1 MTDLEFELVHRFAFQ
16 QPTTVMIAGPTMSGK
31 TRLLIRMLKE
41 GVFRPGP
48 TRVIWVYG
56 EYQPI
61 YDDVKALWPHTEF
74 EREMT
79 PELYE
84 SIKPDERNLVV
95 LDDKMND
102 ESGSKTLSKLFTQ
115 GAHHRNLTVI
125 FIVQNLFHQ
134 GDSMRTVSLNCH
146 YMILFKNPRDKGQ
159 VRALGS
165 QMYPGDTNFLVSSYR
180 DATDA
185 RYGYLLLDLHPE
197 TPEDLRVRTGIFPDE
212 VPQVSLPRRYK
223 KGSSK

>member
-1 MTDLEFELVHRFAFQ
+1 MVEQEFVIPHPFGFRH
-16 QPTTVMIAGPTMSGK
+16 PTTVLIAGPTMCGK
-31 TRLLIRMLKE
+31 TRLLVRMLKE
-41 GVFRPGP
+41 GVFRPAP
-48 TRVIWVYG
+48 TRLIWVYG

-61 YDDVKALWPHTEF
+61 YDEVKALWPHSEF

-84 SIKPDERNLVV
+84 SIKSDERNLVV

-102 ESGSKTLSKLFTQ
+102 ESGSKTLAKLFTQ
-115 GAHHRNLTVI
+115 GAHHRNLTVV

-159 VRALGS
+159 IRALGS
-165 QMYPGDTNFLVSSYR
+165 QMYPGDSSFLVSAYR
-180 DATDA
+180 EATDA
-185 RYGYLLLDLHPE
+185 RYGYLILDLHPD
-197 TPEDLRVRTGIFPDE
+197 TPEDLRVRTGIFSDD
-212 VPQVSLPRRYK
+212 VAHVFLPRRYK
-223 KGSSK
+223 KGSAN